1 MIVRMF
7 SPRQL
12 QIVEKKVKSE
22 RKREYEMTRNVQ
34 TKTDATPVFFDIV
47 TFVPSKRTR
56 RFVIGALEGTKVTH
70 DDIRARLID

>member
-34 TKTDATPVFFDIV
+34 TKTDAKLISTYQ
-47 TFVPSKRTR
+47 R
-56 RFVIGALEGTKVTH
+56 RFSLTSLLSC
-70 DDIRARLID
+70 RANERDVLLLARWREQK